1 MASLTL
7 RTKGVDFKKDDEY
20 MTPAYALQ
28 DIAHLIPTD
37 KVIWEPFYGDGKSGE
52 YLKELGFNVE
62 HHKIDF
68 YDDPTFDYD
77 ILISNPPYSGKPKV
91 FKRLREINKPF
102 MMLLP
107 VSTITKIFL
116 KTYFKDEIQIVIP
129 KKRIQFVKNGEQTDR
144 CWFDTLWICYDMNFD
159 KDITFL

>member
-1 MASLTL
+1 
-7 RTKGVDFKKDDEY
+7 
-20 MTPAYALQ
+20 MTPPDAFK

-37 KVIWEPFYGDGKSGE
+37 KVIWDSFYGDGKSGE
-52 YLKELGFNVE
+52 YLQELGFKVE

-68 YDDPTFDYD
+68 YDDPSFHYD
-77 ILISNPPYSGKPKV
+77 ILLSNPPYSNKAKV
-91 FKRLREINKPF
+91 FQRLREINKPF

-107 VSTITKIFL
+107 VSTMTKIFL

-129 KKRIQFVKNGEQTDR
+129 KKRIQFVKNGDQNNR

>member
-7 RTKGVDFKKDDEY
+7 RTKGLKFLRDDEY
-20 MTPAYALQ
+20 MTPPDAFN

-52 YLKELGFNVE
+52 YLKKLGFKIE
-62 HHKIDF
+62 HKEIDF
-68 YDDPTFDYD
+68 YDDPSFHYD
-77 ILISNPPYSGKPKV
+77 ILISNPPYSDKTKV

-107 VSTITKIFL
+107 VSTMTKIFL

-129 KKRIQFVKNGEQTDR
+129 KKRIQFVKNGEQNNR
-144 CWFDTLWICYDMNFD
+144 CWFDTLWICYDMKFD